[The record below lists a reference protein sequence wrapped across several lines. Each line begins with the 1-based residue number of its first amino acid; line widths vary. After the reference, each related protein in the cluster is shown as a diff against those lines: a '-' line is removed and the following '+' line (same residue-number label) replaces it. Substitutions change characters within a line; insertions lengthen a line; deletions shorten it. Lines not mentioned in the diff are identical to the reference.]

1 MNNLYIRGK
10 PKSFLA
16 LRRHYTVIECVWS
29 VDALPEKSQ
38 VFTSELLHFRHD
50 GAFRAG
56 LADHSATK
64 ASTLLSPEHFLYLAC
79 SHLEKTGTA
88 LHQVDSYIDGEDHCR
103 MERRGDKALSFFGRE
118 LYSLSLPSEFKFD
131 ILMKETIENYR
142 YELVDSH
149 CALDLW
155 SALECGL
162 HADVELIVADAS
174 FPAHRVVIGARSAH
188 LANLLNSAT
197 MESVTGRIRIDDASP
212 DVFRQFLYFLYT
224 GSVLE
229 SANSR
234 ALLKLAQ
241 RYQVETLV
249 DLCSSASQEVDIEE
263 LSASLIWL

>member
-1 MNNLYIRGK
+1 M
-10 PKSFLA
+10 
-16 LRRHYTVIECVWS
+16 LRKHYTVIECVWT

-56 LADHSATK
+56 LADHSTRK
-64 ASTLLSPEHFLYLAC
+64 TPTLLSPEHFLYLAC

-118 LYSLSLPSEFKFD
+118 LYALSLPCEFKFD
-131 ILMKETIENYR
+131 ILMKETVENYR
-142 YELVDSH
+142 YELIDSLCSVDMW
-149 CALDLW
+149 A
-155 SALECGL
+155 AFENGL
-162 HADVELIVADAS
+162 HADVELIVGDSS
-174 FPAHRVVIGARSAH
+174 FPAHRAIIGARSPL
-188 LANLLNSAT
+188 LANLLDSPT

-224 GSVLE
+224 GSVQV

-234 ALLKLAQ
+234 ALLRLAE

-249 DLCSSASQEVDIEE
+249 DLCSNASQEVDIEE